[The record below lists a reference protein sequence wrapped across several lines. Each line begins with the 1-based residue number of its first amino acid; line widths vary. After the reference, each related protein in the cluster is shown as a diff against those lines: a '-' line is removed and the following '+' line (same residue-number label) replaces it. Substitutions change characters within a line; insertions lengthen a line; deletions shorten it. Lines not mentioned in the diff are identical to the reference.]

1 MPSQRFS
8 SRTIQPVTEEGPAL
22 DEKIPVG
29 DWNYGAAFSRNLG
42 LITPSEQ
49 ERLRQAC
56 VAIAGMGGVGGVHL
70 VTLAR
75 LGVGAFHL
83 ADLDRYEVANFNR
96 QYGATVATI
105 ERPKVDVMAEIVKQ
119 INPDA
124 IVTCFPMGLTREN
137 CREFVQGTNL
147 VLDGIDFFA
156 IEARRILFQAAREEQ
171 LYALTA
177 GPLGFGST
185 LHIVSPSG
193 MSFDEYFDLHDG
205 MSRLDQ
211 LIAFAVGLAPR
222 GLHLQYLDLT
232 RVDLQTEVGPS
243 SSIAC
248 QLSSAL
254 IGAESVNILLN
265 RAVPRAV
272 PHYFHF
278 DPYLH
283 RYVKGT
289 LRGGNR
295 QLRQRFKRWYF
306 KRRLSKAGAIR
317 HSLAGTS

>member
-1 MPSQRFS
+1 M
-8 SRTIQPVTEEGPAL
+8 IEEGAALEENAPA
-22 DEKIPVG
+22 G
-29 DWNYGAAFSRNLG
+29 RWNYTTAFSRNLG

-49 ERLRQAC
+49 ERLRRTC

-96 QYGATVATI
+96 QYGATVATL
-105 ERPKVDVMAEIVKQ
+105 ERPKVDVMTEIVKQ

-124 IVTCFPMGLTREN
+124 SVTCFPMGLTREN
-137 CREFVQGTNL
+137 CRQFVHGTNL

-156 IEARRILFQAAREEQ
+156 IEARRILFQAAREEN

-193 MSFDEYFDLHDG
+193 MSFDEYFDLHDN
-205 MSRLDQ
+205 MSPLDQ

-222 GLHLQYLDLT
+222 GLHLQYLDLAK
-232 RVDLQTEVGPS
+232 VDLQAEVGPS

-254 IGAESVNILLN
+254 IGAESVSIFMN

-283 RYVKGT
+283 RYVKGR
-289 LRGGNR
+289 LRRGNR

-317 HSLAGTS
+317 PSPARTS

>member
-1 MPSQRFS
+1 M
-8 SRTIQPVTEEGPAL
+8 IEEGAALEENAPA
-22 DEKIPVG
+22 G
-29 DWNYGAAFSRNLG
+29 RWNYTTAFSRNLG

-49 ERLRQAC
+49 ERLRRTC

-96 QYGATVATI
+96 QYGATVATL
-105 ERPKVDVMAEIVKQ
+105 ERPKVDVMTEIVKQ

-124 IVTCFPMGLTREN
+124 SVTCFPMGLTREN
-137 CREFVQGTNL
+137 CRQFVHGTNL

-156 IEARRILFQAAREEQ
+156 IEARRILFQAAREEN

-193 MSFDEYFDLHDG
+193 MSFDEYFDLHDN
-205 MSRLDQ
+205 MSPLDQ

-222 GLHLQYLDLT
+222 GLHLQYLDLAK
-232 RVDLQTEVGPS
+232 VDLQAEVGPS

-254 IGAESVNILLN
+254 IGAESVSILLN
-265 RAVPRAV
+265 RAVPRAL

-283 RYVKGT
+283 RYVKGR
-289 LRGGNR
+289 LRRGNR

-317 HSLAGTS
+317 PSPARTS

>member
-1 MPSQRFS
+1 MTGESA
-8 SRTIQPVTEEGPAL
+8 AL
-22 DEKIPVG
+22 DEKIPMSG
-29 DWNYGAAFSRNLG
+29 WNYSTAFSRNLG

-49 ERLRQAC
+49 ERLRQTC

-96 QYGATVATI
+96 QYGATVGTI
-105 ERPKVDVMAEIVKQ
+105 DCPKVDVMAEVVKQ
-119 INPDA
+119 INPDV
-124 IVTCFPMGLTREN
+124 IVTRFPTGLTREN
-137 CREFVQGTNL
+137 CREFVRGTNL

-156 IEARRILFQAAREEQ
+156 IEARRILFQAAREEN

-205 MSRLDQ
+205 MSCLDQ
-211 LIAFAVGLAPR
+211 LVAFAVGLAPR
-222 GLHLQYLDLT
+222 GLHLQYLDLA
-232 RVDLQTEVGPS
+232 RVNLQAAVGPS

-254 IGAESVNILLN
+254 IGAESVSILLG
-265 RAVPRAV
+265 RTVPRAV

-283 RYVKGT
+283 RYIKGT

-306 KRRLSKAGAIR
+306 KRRLLKAGA
-317 HSLAGTS
+317 SGSALTGTS

>member
-1 MPSQRFS
+1 MTRAS
-8 SRTIQPVTEEGPAL
+8 VAL
-22 DEKIPVG
+22 DENTVMG
-29 DWNYGAAFSRNLG
+29 GWNYRAAFSRNLG
-42 LITPSEQ
+42 LITADEQ
-49 ERLRQAC
+49 ERLRRTC

-83 ADLDRYEVANFNR
+83 ADLDRFEVANFNR
-96 QYGATVATI
+96 QYGATVGTLDQ
-105 ERPKVDVMAEIVKQ
+105 PKIDVMADLVKQ
-119 INPDA
+119 INPDVK
-124 IVTCFPMGLTREN
+124 ITCFPKGLTQDN
-137 CREFVQGTNL
+137 CREFVKGTNL

-156 IEARRILFQAAREEQ
+156 IEARRILFQAARTEG

-177 GPLGFGST
+177 GPLGFGAT
-185 LHIVSPSG
+185 LHIVSPTG

-222 GLHLQYLDLT
+222 GLHLRYLDLT
-232 RVDLQTEVGPS
+232 RVDFHAEVGPS

-248 QLSSAL
+248 QLASAL
-254 IGAESVNILLN
+254 IGAESLTILLD
-265 RAVPRAV
+265 RAVPRVV
-272 PHYFHF
+272 PRYCQF

-289 LRGGNR
+289 LRRGNR
-295 QLRQRFKRWYF
+295 QLRQRFKRWYL
-306 KRRLSKAGAIR
+306 KRLLSKAGATR
-317 HSLAGTS
+317 PPLAGTS

>member
-1 MPSQRFS
+1 MM
-8 SRTIQPVTEEGPAL
+8 G
-22 DEKIPVG
+22 G
-29 DWNYGAAFSRNLG
+29 WNYRTAFSRNLG
-42 LITPSEQ
+42 LITLAEQ
-49 ERLRQAC
+49 ERLRQTC

-96 QYGATVATI
+96 QYGATVGTI
-105 ERPKVDVMAEIVKQ
+105 EQPKIDVMADVIKK
-119 INPDA
+119 INPD
-124 IVTCFPMGLTREN
+124 VKVRCFPSGLTKDN
-137 CREFVQGTNL
+137 CREFVVGANL

-156 IEARRILFQAAREEQ
+156 IEARRILFQAARSTG

-177 GPLGFGST
+177 APLGFGST
-185 LHIVSPSG
+185 LHIVSPTG

-222 GLHLQYLDLT
+222 GLHLKYLDLT
-232 RVDLQTEVGPS
+232 CVDFQAEVGPS

-248 QLSSAL
+248 QLASAL
-254 IGAESVNILLN
+254 VGAESMNILLG
-265 RAVPRAV
+265 RAVPRVV
-272 PHYFHF
+272 PHYCQF

-283 RYVKGT
+283 RYVTGR
-289 LRGGNR
+289 LRRGNR
-295 QLRQRFKRWYF
+295 QLRQRFRRWYL
-306 KRRLSKAGAIR
+306 KRLLSKAGATR
-317 HSLAGTS
+317 PPLAGLT